1 MTVEI
6 GIQQPFDAAVV
17 IVTLLRPSLPQAV
30 RSVYAQQG
38 AGRVQVVLAVDGRA
52 DTSGMLPMLRA
63 ECPSHMHLT
72 VIDTGYSLSVRNGSL
87 YPTRSGG
94 SLRTAASYL
103 ANSRHVAYLDDDN
116 WWAPDHLEGLLAAI
130 PQKSFA
136 FSLRKFVDDKT
147 DTVLCNDDWASV
159 GPGRGIYNMRFGGFV
174 DPGCLMVDK
183 LACHEALP
191 AWSMARFIAGSG
203 DDRMLFERIKNLP
216 CGASGRYSAFYRV
229 RLDELEPQEL
239 WKLKQAGVDLSGL
252 LPADK
257 LPSTE
262 EFAQLERKEREFEEA
277 QALLRKP
284 AGHGTQGAPAVRLT
298 SAQFTL
304 KIPTR

>member
-94 SLRTAASYL
+94 SLRTAASSAGVGAT
-103 ANSRHVAYLDDDN
+103 ANSAGQLFTFTATVAN
-116 WWAPDHLEGLLAAI
+116 NAA
-130 PQKSFA
+130 
-136 FSLRKFVDDKT
+136 L
-147 DTVLCNDDWASV
+147 
-159 GPGRGIYNMRFGGFV
+159 
-174 DPGCLMVDK
+174 
-183 LACHEALP
+183 
-191 AWSMARFIAGSG
+191 GS
-203 DDRMLFERIKNLP
+203 
-216 CGASGRYSAFYRV
+216 
-229 RLDELEPQEL
+229 
-239 WKLKQAGVDLSGL
+239 
-252 LPADK
+252 
-257 LPSTE
+257 
-262 EFAQLERKEREFEEA
+262 
-277 QALLRKP
+277 
-284 AGHGTQGAPAVRLT
+284 
-298 SAQFTL
+298 
-304 KIPTR
+304 PTRFEWDFGDGSTATTNGPSIGHVYSMELTTYNITVRAVFANGSAVSALTQIITADFP